1 MALPLPL
8 SLSLWLDMQMYRFI
22 HPQKG
27 KVDSTEFKDKACVA
41 VGTYARGEEGDVAVG
56 MTIEI

>member
-1 MALPLPL
+1 
-8 SLSLWLDMQMYRFI
+8 MQMYRFI